1 MSDAQAPAPAPAAP
15 DLAGAGNEPAPVTAP
30 APDAPIDLTTAEADP
45 ASKIG
50 RELAAARQKYGKI
63 MNLDPAMQKAILA
76 LVDGVA
82 AGDADAVTNWL
93 EQSLVS
99 YAGPDRVTQIAQRYG
114 QTSAPIGQDGRP
126 TTPAVPAPTD
136 DAPLTAAQIKSIL
149 DQRDQAQQ
157 QRTQAEQ
164 QAAWEAQVAAE
175 RQVIA
180 EEVFT
185 LGLDP
190 DGPFGQSLVHFAAVK
205 SKEQDRYVA
214 PKDVFEEWK
223 ASGRAIFDPATVPT
237 PGPSAVAPNG
247 APAANPMADMS
258 PRDRVMARI
267 QRNAGVGGPA

>member
-1 MSDAQAPAPAPAAP
+1 MSDTPAPAAPAAP

-136 DAPLTAAQIKSIL
+136 DAPLTPAKLAELL
-149 DQRDQAQQ
+149 DQREQAQQ
-157 QRTQAEQ
+157 QKI
-164 QAAWEAQVAAE
+164 WEARVAEE
-175 RQVIA
+175 RQNIA
-180 EEVFT
+180 TEIT
-185 LGLDP
+185 GLGLDP
-190 DGPFGQSLVHFAAVK
+190 ESPYGQSLWHLASQL
-205 SKEQDRYVA
+205 SKELDRYVSPTEA
-214 PKDVFEEWK
+214 FDHWK
-223 ASGRAIFDPATVPT
+223 SGARSILEPPVVPEGT
-237 PGPSAVAPNG
+237 PSAVSPNG
-247 APAANPMADMS
+247 VPAANPRENMTPVERMRHRLAN
-258 PRDRVMARI
+258 V
-267 QRNAGVGGPA
+267 QGVGGPA